1 MAADNLE
8 HLLSEDKRKIKQKV
22 FNYIR
27 KHPRMYN
34 LAVSS
39 IAAFPE
45 MYAVLSAEK
54 KLNIIPIHEYQFAY
68 MQHAAVTLPIVYA
81 VAVIGTYIDFKL
93 FSMAALKLYK
103 HFNGQHKSLNKPNS
117 YK

>member
-1 MAADNLE
+1 MGPSNLE
-8 HLLSEDKRKIKQKV
+8 GLLSNDKVQIKDK
-22 FNYIR
+22 FFGYIK
-27 KHPRMYN
+27 KHPKAYK
-34 LAVSS
+34 LAVLG

-45 MYAVLSAEK
+45 AYSVLLAEK
-54 KLNIIPIHEYQFAY
+54 GLNIIPSYEYQFAY
-68 MQHAAVTLPIVYA
+68 VQHAAITLPITYG

-103 HFNGQHKSLNKPNS
+103 YFNNLHKSLNKLNS